1 MLKNKILITQLDK
14 ERILKLLKEGYN
26 LNSNQS
32 LSQIFEK
39 EIKKV
44 PAVKSEKIPPDVITM
59 RSKFRLKD
67 LGTGQRYE
75 YTLVYPQEADSE
87 SKISILALYGTAVFG
102 SRKGD
107 VVRWD
112 LDTGTKFYQV
122 DEVIYQPEASGHW
135 DL

>member
-1 MLKNKILITQLDK
+1 MLKNKILITELDK
-14 ERILKLLKEGYN
+14 ERILRLLKEGY
-26 LNSNQS
+26 S
-32 LSQIFEK
+32 LSLNRNLSQSFEK
-39 EIKKV
+39 EIKKA

-87 SKISILALYGTAVFG
+87 SKISILALYGKAVFG

-112 LDTGTKFYQV
+112 LDTGPKFYQV

>member
-1 MLKNKILITQLDK
+1 
-14 ERILKLLKEGYN
+14 
-26 LNSNQS
+26 LNSNKY
-32 LSQIFEK
+32 LSQVFEK
-39 EIKKV
+39 EIKKRQ
-44 PAVKSEKIPPDVITM
+44 AVKSDKIPPDVITM

-75 YTLVYPQEADSE
+75 YTLVYPQEVDSE
-87 SKISILALYGTAVFG
+87 SKISILAAYGTAVFG

-112 LDTGTKFYQV
+112 LETGTKFFQI
-122 DEVIYQPEASGHW
+122 DEIIYQPEASGHW